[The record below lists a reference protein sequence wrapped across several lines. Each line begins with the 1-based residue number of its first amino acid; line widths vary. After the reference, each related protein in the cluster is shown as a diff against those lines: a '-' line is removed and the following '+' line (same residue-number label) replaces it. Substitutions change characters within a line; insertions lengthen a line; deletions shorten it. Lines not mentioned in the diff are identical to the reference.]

1 MKRKYLFQYRSFW
14 ILLSIIYF
22 ALFLVNYVE
31 VHYQVNFDL
40 ASPVFEPT
48 YHLILRSAGL
58 IQGDR
63 FSRYSD
69 SLAPVTYN
77 LPYFILGITVL
88 SLIIVFILFAVQKIY
103 RVFKK
108 EDKERS

>member
-1 MKRKYLFQYRSFW
+1 MKKKYLFLYRSFW
-14 ILLSIIYF
+14 ILLSVVYLV
-22 ALFLVNYVE
+22 LFLVNYVE
-31 VHYQVNFDL
+31 VHYQVNFDI

-63 FSRYSD
+63 FSRYSA

-77 LPYFILGITVL
+77 LPYFILSVAVL

-103 RVFKK
+103 QVFKK
-108 EDKERS
+108 EA